1 MNSRVARSVA
11 VAVIIAS
18 VVAACA
24 DDPGDATTSAT
35 TSPATTTTSPAT
47 TSTSPA
53 SVANTPEPIGTVPPG
68 VLAAVPFQNRLDVA
82 QGIFQVKLYNGSPDA
97 LSIVAVQLVWDGL
110 TTAVTKRSNALI
122 AGDRID
128 FPVALAPAHCVGDG
142 TVADMPDP
150 NAAIA
155 RVFLADNR
163 TLEVPVFDVK
173 HFARRLYLEDC
184 ERQHIAATVDVEWVD
199 LHETILDDRP
209 VTEGSL
215 RLTRHA
221 GTPALPITVSFIS
234 NTINFTFVP
243 VEPIIA
249 NGAPAVVVL
258 PADQPTVEVP
268 IRFIEGR
275 CDAHARSESSQPFQF
290 ISQID
295 LGDGLVRPYAVPP
308 AIVDQLPMRTRV
320 EHACDI
326 LGASGFAGQD
336 DTTTTTTTG

>member
-1 MNSRVARSVA
+1 
-11 VAVIIAS
+11 
-18 VVAACA
+18 
-24 DDPGDATTSAT
+24 
-35 TSPATTTTSPAT
+35 
-47 TSTSPA
+47 
-53 SVANTPEPIGTVPPG
+53 

-82 QGIFQVKLYNGSPDA
+82 QGIFQVKLYNGSPDS

-110 TTAVTKRSNALI
+110 TTTVTERTNALI

-128 FPVALAPAHCVGDG
+128 FPVALAPAHCIGDG

-150 NAAIA
+150 NAAVA

-199 LHETILDDRP
+199 LHETMLDDRP

-243 VEPIIA
+243 VEPIIV

-258 PADQPTVEVP
+258 PADQTTVEVP
-268 IRFIEGR
+268 IRFTEFR

-295 LGDGLVRPYAVPP
+295 LGDGLVRAYAVPP
-308 AIVDQLPMRTRV
+308 AIVDQLPMRARV
-320 EHACDI
+320 ERACDI
-326 LGASGFAGQD
+326 LGASGFAGEGGS
-336 DTTTTTTTG
+336 TTTTTSG